1 MIRTATRADVPTI
14 VRFICELADYERL
27 RGEVEIDERAL
38 GEHLFG
44 PEPVCSALIAE
55 DDGRPVGFALWF
67 VSYSTFKM
75 RPCLWLEDLYVVPQA
90 RGRGHGK
97 ALLRHLARIAVERG
111 HARFDWAVLEWN
123 EPSIRFYRE
132 IGARMLTD
140 WRICRLDGAAL
151 RKLGS

>member
-1 MIRTATRADVPTI
+1 MPAI

-27 RGEVEIDERAL
+27 RAEVEIDERAL
-38 GEHLFG
+38 AEHLFG

-75 RPCLWLEDLYVVPQA
+75 RPCLWLEDLYVVPPA

-111 HARFDWAVLEWN
+111 YARFDWAVLEWN
-123 EPSIRFYRE
+123 EPAIRFYRE

>member
-1 MIRTATRADVPTI
+1 MPVIL
-14 VRFICELADYERL
+14 RFICELADYERL
-27 RGEVEIDERAL
+27 RGEVEVDERTLA
-38 GEHLFG
+38 EHLFG

-111 HARFDWAVLEWN
+111 YARFDWAVLEWN
-123 EPSIRFYRE
+123 EPAIRFYRE

>member
-1 MIRTATRADVPTI
+1 MIRPATRADVPVI
-14 VRFICELADYERL
+14 LRFICELADYERL
-27 RGEVEIDERAL
+27 RGEVEVDERTLA
-38 GEHLFG
+38 EHLFG

-111 HARFDWAVLEWN
+111 YARFDWAVLEWN
-123 EPSIRFYRE
+123 EPAIRFYRE